1 LTIIPLFQH
10 SIIPCEWRKLAATKS
25 FLLSIGCRN
34 SETLIMK
41 NQTMPKALKLFS
53 QTVREL
59 RKNLNLTQEQ
69 LGELCERHPV
79 FISELERGIKNPS
92 LDSILRLC
100 RGLKIE
106 PGDLMNLAFQ
116 PDLDNQTIKKQIMML
131 INQQSTEDLKKLLLI
146 IKAYLETE

>member
-1 LTIIPLFQH
+1 
-10 SIIPCEWRKLAATKS
+10 
-25 FLLSIGCRN
+25 
-34 SETLIMK
+34 MK

>member
-1 LTIIPLFQH
+1 M
-10 SIIPCEWRKLAATKS
+10 
-25 FLLSIGCRN
+25 G
-34 SETLIMK
+34 
-41 NQTMPKALKLFS
+41 NQTMLKALKLFR

-92 LDSILRLC
+92 LDTILRLC
-100 RGLKIE
+100 RALKIE

-116 PDLDNQTIKKQIMML
+116 PDPHNQAIKKQIMML
-131 INQQSTEDLKKLLLI
+131 INQQSTEDLKRLLLI
-146 IKAYLETE
+146 IKAYLDTE